1 MINQFF
7 NFMKKLA
14 EERQRKTFDLTIVKY
29 TIRWKSKF
37 LAHKYNYKAGAI
49 LCLFRQQ
56 YNAVGH
62 I

>member
-7 NFMKKLA
+7 NFMKNLA

-49 LCLFRQQ
+49 LCLFRQ
-56 YNAVGH
+56 
-62 I
+62 